1 MKVNERRIYGGY
13 SMDYNLFRTLP
24 EIPNPKY
31 IVFSDFD
38 ETYFPHQLT
47 AERKSQIQALEQTIV
62 EKSRVSGLIFGLVTG
77 SNIEAVLEKMKKGG
91 FQYLPHFI
99 ASDLG
104 IEIHYFNRLKQGEI
118 DKEWLSRFDNG
129 NYHSDK
135 IKEIVDLLASKNIAL
150 DSQSQ
155 MGASKYKSN
164 YYYFCKNEK
173 DDQLNLNHIRQV
185 ASDFKISININQ
197 CNPLAGDPEN
207 AYDIDF
213 IPLGTGKDEIVRYIL
228 AKFKIDR
235 QNAIAFGDSGNDLK
249 MLQAVKFGY
258 LLENAT
264 SEAKNG
270 HGRLTIGSYSEG
282 ILNTIKELV
291 M

>member
-1 MKVNERRIYGGY
+1 MNYK
-13 SMDYNLFRTLP
+13 LFRTLP
-24 EIPNPKY
+24 EVTNPKY

-47 AERKSQIQALEQTIV
+47 PERKSQIQALEETIV
-62 EKSRVSGLIFGLVTG
+62 EKSKVSGLLFGLVTG
-77 SNIEAVLEKMKKGG
+77 SSIEAVLEKMQRGG
-91 FQYLPHFI
+91 FRYLPHFI

-104 IEIHYFNRLKQGEI
+104 TEIRYFNKLKQGKI
-118 DKEWLSRFDNG
+118 DQEWLKRFDNG
-129 NYHSDK
+129 NYFPDK
-135 IKEIVDLLASKNIAL
+135 IKEIIDLLSSKNIDL

-155 MGASKYKSN
+155 MGVSKYKSN
-164 YYYFCKNEK
+164 YYYFCKHAEK
-173 DDQLNLNHIRQV
+173 DQSNLNYIRRV
-185 ASDFKISININQ
+185 ASDFKIGININK

-213 IPLGTGKDEIVRYIL
+213 IPLGTGKDEIVKYIL
-228 AKFKIDR
+228 TKFGVDR
-235 QNAIAFGDSGNDLK
+235 QNGIAFGDSGNDLK

-270 HGRLTIGSYSEG
+270 HERLTIGSYSNG

-291 M
+291 V